1 MICLDNDK
9 LIVQGYQKILKVNE
23 DEIVFMIYKKT
34 IVVLGNNLSLPFFEN
49 DEFILKGKIEKRHKQ
64 KTCNNTSTAV
74 LLRMICILRGDQI
87 ARWYV

>member
-49 DEFILKGKIEKRHKQ
+49 DEFILKGKIEKIEIYD
-64 KTCNNTSTAV
+64 N
-74 LLRMICILRGDQI
+74 
-87 ARWYV
+87 

>member
-34 IVVLGNNLSLPFFEN
+34 PV
-49 DEFILKGKIEKRHKQ
+49 
-64 KTCNNTSTAV
+64 KTGV
-74 LLRMICILRGDQI
+74 
-87 ARWYV
+87 